1 MRVDAHD
8 SPRGFQRGGFPWG
21 LLFWGILLV
30 LAGCATGDPLAELAS
45 KSPDPSLT
53 PEEVVRIQMNA
64 FRNNDAEDRG
74 IEIAFRFAS
83 PANRRLTG
91 PLPRFA
97 RMMRTVL
104 YEPMLVAEE
113 VEVSAAEI
121 RGNLARVNVSLRTA
135 DGSSHRYVFFLTKQI
150 AGDYAGSWMTEGVS
164 VPDNRRAPGSGSVV

>member
-1 MRVDAHD
+1 MRVYAHGIPTVVLR
-8 SPRGFQRGGFPWG
+8 SV
-21 LLFWGILLV
+21 LLWSVLLV
-30 LAGCATGDPLAELAS
+30 LAGCSTEDPLAELAS
-45 KSPDPSLT
+45 QSPDPRLS
-53 PEEVVRIQMNA
+53 PEEVVRIQMSA

-113 VEVSAAEI
+113 VEVSAAEV
-121 RGNLARVNVSLRTA
+121 RGNLARVNVSLRGP
-135 DGSSHRYVFFLTKQI
+135 DGRAHGYVFFLTKQTT
-150 AGDYAGSWMTEGVS
+150 GDYAGSWMTEGVS
-164 VPDNRRAPGSGSVV
+164 LLEDLRAPGSGSVI